1 MQFLNEAA
9 QMEDTSLQ
17 VSGMKIREDVKKL
30 SQKWERRKPSESQEK
45 HPCEYCGQMGTH
57 PAGKNWHV
65 AKSAQIESDL
75 TTSQQ
80 CVELGVE
87 TRITRQSQCNQRIKN
102 GRNI

>member
-57 PAGKNWHV
+57 PAGKNCL
-65 AKSAQIESDL
+65 ACGKKCS
-75 TTSQQ
+75 
-80 CVELGVE
+80 
-87 TRITRQSQCNQRIKN
+87 N
-102 GRNI
+102 